1 MSLDADRI
9 ENLRLV
15 SAAVPLGSLQIVL
28 DVHRENCHQVGCPI
42 LAALEERA
50 LASEVGAS
58 LPAGERTGISPGL
71 IAPPSHVLAQAQTI
85 GALRPPGRCVKSH
98 RGAVV
103 FDSASH
109 VIHGWGFNAPPLP
122 MACTGTERCRK
133 ICRRICEHAEARAID
148 ATLRAVNIGTLAKD
162 QRVLHL
168 VHVKLGPDGLV
179 TPSGPPSCADCS
191 KRILG
196 CGFINGVW
204 LFEFGNS
211 RTPAWYFYP
220 AVEFHQRSLEAEGL
234 IESTGVSS

>member
-1 MSLDADRI
+1 MSPD
-9 ENLRLV
+9 EV
-15 SAAVPLGSLQIVL
+15 SLSNLQIVL
-28 DVHRENCHQVGCPI
+28 GVHRDNCHQVGCPI

-50 LASEVGAS
+50 FASEMRTS
-58 LPAGERTGISPGL
+58 LPAGERTGMFPGL
-71 IAPPSHVLAQAQTI
+71 IAPPPHVLDQAKAV

-109 VIHGWGFNAPPLP
+109 VVHGWGFNAPPSP
-122 MACTGTERCRK
+122 MVCAGTERCRK

-148 ATLRAVNIGTLAKD
+148 ATLRAVNVETLAKD
-162 QRVLHL
+162 RRVLHL
-168 VHVKLGPDGLV
+168 VHVKLGPDDRL

-196 CGFINGVW
+196 CGFIKGVW
-204 LFEFGNS
+204 LFESGNS
-211 RTPAWYFYP
+211 KTPAWCFYP

-234 IESTGVSS
+234 TESTGATP

>member
-1 MSLDADRI
+1 MGREADQ
-9 ENLRLV
+9 NLRLV
-15 SAAVPLGSLQIVL
+15 DAAVPLGNLQVVL
-28 DVHRENCHQVGCPI
+28 DVHRENCRHVGCPI

-50 LASEVGAS
+50 LGLQAGATR
-58 LPAGERTGISPGL
+58 LPGDRTVSVPGL
-71 IAPPSHVLAQAQTI
+71 TAPPSHVLAQAQRI
-85 GALRPPGRCVKSH
+85 AAVRPPGRCVKSP

-122 MACTGTERCRK
+122 MTCTGTERCRK

-148 ATLRAVNIGTLAKD
+148 ATLQAVDVGGLARD
-162 QRVLHL
+162 RRVLHL
-168 VHVKLGPDGLV
+168 VHVKLGPDGLIM
-179 TPSGPPSCADCS
+179 PGGPPSCADCS

-211 RTPAWYFYP
+211 RTPAWYFYRV
-220 AVEFHQRSLEAEGL
+220 VEFHKRSLEAEGL
-234 IESTGVSS
+234 IERTGVSS